1 MKKMIEYYYGFKNI
15 ELSNIGNK
23 YYFYFNNKSYVFF
36 MCKRSIEEL
45 NSLNKILQNN
55 KIYNKIVPN
64 IFNQLI
70 TFIEG
75 KEYILVEKIN
85 RYDNEKISVNDILK
99 NYNIIDENQY
109 SSLSRTNWYELW
121 TKKIDY
127 ILYQREH
134 IRGKYNI
141 IDEYLDYYIGLA
153 EVAISYYKATVNTYN
168 KKGSVVLSHRRI
180 RNALKKEYY
189 NVDDLIIDYPVRT
202 LSEYLKYKFFND
214 NINMKDLSI
223 IFLKINYDEYLNRL
237 LFSRMLFP
245 SYFFDI
251 YERVVNDDYSQKELI
266 TIVKKIKKYEE
277 FLKNIFY
284 FINKKTRIPTIDWL
298 S

>member
-1 MKKMIEYYYGFKNI
+1 M
-15 ELSNIGNK
+15 
-23 YYFYFNNKSYVFF
+23 
-36 MCKRSIEEL
+36 
-45 NSLNKILQNN
+45 
-55 KIYNKIVPN
+55 
-64 IFNQLI
+64 
-70 TFIEG
+70 
-75 KEYILVEKIN
+75 
-85 RYDNEKISVNDILK
+85 
-99 NYNIIDENQY
+99 
-109 SSLSRTNWYELW
+109 
-121 TKKIDY
+121 
-127 ILYQREH
+127 
-134 IRGKYNI
+134 
-141 IDEYLDYYIGLA
+141 
-153 EVAISYYKATVNTYN
+153 
-168 KKGSVVLSHRRI
+168 VLSHRRI

-266 TIVKKIKKYEE
+266 TIVKKIKEYEK

-284 FINKKTRIPTIDWL
+284 IINKKTRIPQIEWL